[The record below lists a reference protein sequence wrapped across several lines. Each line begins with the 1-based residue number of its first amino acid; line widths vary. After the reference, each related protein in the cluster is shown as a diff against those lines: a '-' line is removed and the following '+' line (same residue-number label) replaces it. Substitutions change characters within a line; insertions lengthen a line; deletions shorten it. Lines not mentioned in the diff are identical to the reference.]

1 MGVMGGDSCSE
12 GRGFESQHSKLDA
25 HLSALICWKTCNVE
39 NKKINEKEAR
49 MAHLKTIFSVT

>member
-1 MGVMGGDSCSE
+1 MGGDSCSE
-12 GRGFESQHSKLDA
+12 GRGFESQHSKLDG